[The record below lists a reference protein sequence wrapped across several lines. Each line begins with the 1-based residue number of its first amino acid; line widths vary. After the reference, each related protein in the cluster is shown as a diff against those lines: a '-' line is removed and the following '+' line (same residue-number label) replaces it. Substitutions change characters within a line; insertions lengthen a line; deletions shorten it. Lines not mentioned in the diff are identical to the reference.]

1 MGKIVYLECNM
12 GAAGDM
18 LTAALYEL
26 LEEDARKEFCQIMS
40 RKDLGICVAPEI
52 MEKCGVQGT
61 YMRVLVDGSE
71 EMEIAHHL
79 SHAHGKQGHSHKEH
93 NHVQEEQGHIREE
106 HNHVHGEQGHI
117 QEERNHVHR
126 EQGYIQEEHS
136 HHHGGHNHVQEEHSH
151 HHGEH
156 YHIQEEH
163 HIHEKQNVH
172 HGEHSHHHAS
182 LAEVYA
188 MIESYPVSHAIQLAA
203 KSVYEQIAAAESHA
217 HGKPVSEIHFHEVG
231 MKDAIADVVNVCWII
246 DKLAV
251 DKIVVSDIN
260 VGYGEVH
267 CAHGVLPVPAPA
279 TAFLLQGAPIYQ
291 GEIRGELCTPT
302 GAALLQY
309 IHTAFGRMP
318 IMKIEKT
325 GYGMGS
331 KDFSQANCIRAFLG
345 EEEAGIVERIVEL
358 SCNLD
363 DMSGEEIGF
372 ACELLRKNG
381 ALDVY
386 TESIGMKKNRP
397 GVKLV
402 CMCREDDI
410 DRLRML
416 ILKHTTTWGVR
427 KAEYERYTLDCTSK
441 TVETEYGPVRIKTGK
456 GYGITKSKPEYEDL
470 AEVAQREGIALKE
483 VMRY

>member
-26 LEEDARKEFCQIMS
+26 LGEDSRKEFCQVMCQEE
-40 RKDLGICVAPEI
+40 LGIQVVPEK

-61 YMRVLVDGSE
+61 YMRVFVDGSE
-71 EMEIAHHL
+71 EMEHGHHP
-79 SHAHGKQGHSHKEH
+79 GHM
-93 NHVQEEQGHIREE
+93 QERRHS
-106 HNHVHGEQGHI
+106 HVHGEQEHMQDGHT
-117 QEERNHVHR
+117 HV
-126 EQGYIQEEHS
+126 
-136 HHHGGHNHVQEEHSH
+136 
-151 HHGEH
+151 HGEH
-156 YHIQEEH
+156 NHDH
-163 HIHEKQNVH
+163 
-172 HGEHSHHHAS
+172 EHSHHHAS
-182 LAEVYA
+182 LTEVYA
-188 MIESYPVSHAIQLAA
+188 MIEAYPVSDAIQLAA

-217 HGKPVSEIHFHEVG
+217 HGKSVSEIHFHEVG

-246 DKLAV
+246 DKLAA

-267 CAHGVLPVPAPA
+267 CAHGILPVPAPA

-309 IHTAFGRMP
+309 IHTEYGRMP
-318 IMKIEKT
+318 IMRVEKT
-325 GYGMGS
+325 GYGMGR
-331 KDFSQANCIRAFLG
+331 KEFPQANCIRAFLG
-345 EEEAGIVERIVEL
+345 EEEAGTVERIVEL

-372 ACELLRKNG
+372 ACEILRKNG

-402 CMCREDDI
+402 CMCRKKDI
-410 DRLRML
+410 DILRML

-441 TVETEYGPVRIKTGK
+441 TLETEHGPVRMKTGI

-470 AEVAQREGIALKE
+470 AEIAQREGTTLKE
-483 VMRY
+483 VMKY

>member
-1 MGKIVYLECNM
+1 MENLAVISQGLDMEDVMGKIVYLECNM

-26 LEEDARKEFCQIMS
+26 LGEDARKEFCRIMC
-40 RKDLGICVAPEI
+40 REELGIQVVPEK

-71 EMEIAHHL
+71 EMEHGHHP
-79 SHAHGKQGHSHKEH
+79 
-93 NHVQEEQGHIREE
+93 GHIREE
-106 HNHVHGEQGHI
+106 QEHVHGEHGHI
-117 QEERNHVHR
+117 QEENGHV
-126 EQGYIQEEHS
+126 
-136 HHHGGHNHVQEEHSH
+136 
-151 HHGEH
+151 HGEH
-156 YHIQEEH
+156 NHD
-163 HIHEKQNVH
+163 
-172 HGEHSHHHAS
+172 HGHSHHHAS
-182 LAEVYA
+182 LAEVHA
-188 MIESYPVSHAIQLAA
+188 MIDAYPVGDAVQSAA

-217 HGKPVSEIHFHEVG
+217 HGKPVSQIHFHEVG

-251 DKIVVSDIN
+251 DRIVVSDIN

-267 CAHGVLPVPAPA
+267 CAHGILPVPAPA

-309 IHTAFGRMP
+309 IHTEFGRMP
-318 IMKIEKT
+318 IMRVEKT
-325 GYGMGS
+325 GYGMGW
-331 KDFSQANCIRAFLG
+331 KDFPQANCIRAFLG
-345 EEEAGIVERIVEL
+345 EEEAGTVERIVEL

-372 ACELLRKNG
+372 ACEILRKNG

-402 CMCREDDI
+402 CMCRENDI
-410 DRLRML
+410 DILRML

-427 KAEYERYTLDCTSK
+427 KAEYERYTLDCISK

-470 AEVAQREGIALKE
+470 AEIAQREGIALKE
-483 VMRY
+483 VMKYWL

>member
-26 LEEDARKEFCQIMS
+26 LEEDSRKEFCQVMCQEE
-40 RKDLGICVAPEI
+40 LGIQVVPEK

-61 YMRVLVDGSE
+61 YMRVFVDGSE
-71 EMEIAHHL
+71 EMEHGHHPGHMQERRL
-79 SHAHGKQGHSHKEH
+79 S
-93 NHVQEEQGHIREE
+93 
-106 HNHVHGEQGHI
+106 HVHGEQEHMQDGHT
-117 QEERNHVHR
+117 HV
-126 EQGYIQEEHS
+126 
-136 HHHGGHNHVQEEHSH
+136 
-151 HHGEH
+151 HGEH
-156 YHIQEEH
+156 NHDH
-163 HIHEKQNVH
+163 
-172 HGEHSHHHAS
+172 EHSHHHAS
-182 LAEVYA
+182 LTEVYA
-188 MIESYPVSHAIQLAA
+188 MIEAYPVSDAIQLAA

-217 HGKPVSEIHFHEVG
+217 HGKSVSEIHFHEVG

-246 DKLAV
+246 DKLAA

-267 CAHGVLPVPAPA
+267 CAHGILPVPAPA

-309 IHTAFGRMP
+309 IHTEYGRMP
-318 IMKIEKT
+318 IMRVEKT
-325 GYGMGS
+325 GYGMGR
-331 KDFSQANCIRAFLG
+331 KEFPQANCIRAFLG
-345 EEEAGIVERIVEL
+345 EEEAGTVERIVEL

-372 ACELLRKNG
+372 ACEILRKNG

-402 CMCREDDI
+402 CMCRKKDI
-410 DRLRML
+410 DILRML

-441 TVETEYGPVRIKTGK
+441 TLETEHGPVRMKTGK
-456 GYGITKSKPEYEDL
+456 GYGITKSKPEYEDV
-470 AEVAQREGIALKE
+470 AEIAKREGIALKE
-483 VMRY
+483 VMIDFFV